1 MIPWYFNL
9 QFMQLH
15 STFSIEQF
23 VSQGFANPASSS
35 LSADLGIAAVA
46 GVSLMIV
53 EARRLSMRF
62 VWIYLVVACCIAFAC
77 AFPLFLYVREKYLSR
92 SL

>member
-1 MIPWYFNL
+1 MALN
-9 QFMQLH
+9 

-35 LSADLGIAAVA
+35 LSADLGIAATA

-53 EARRLSMRF
+53 EARRLKMRF
-62 VWIYLVVACCIAFAC
+62 IWLYIALTCCVAFAC
-77 AFPLFLYVREKYLSR
+77 AFPLFLYMREKYLSR
-92 SL
+92 DL